1 MYVQTASLVPYPT
14 SEPVSDPSDSAVR
27 ALLKA
32 LPSLCASPQNSSDAS
47 PIEHRKGGYPVPF
60 KKRLSYSL
68 NDHQRSEQRTMEPV

>member
-14 SEPVSDPSDSAVR
+14 SEPVSDPCDSAVR

-47 PIEHRKGGYPVPF
+47 PIEHRKGGYP
-60 KKRLSYSL
+60 RSL
-68 NDHQRSEQRTMEPV
+68 QETLELFTK